1 MASGHLA
8 GGGVERVAQ
17 LREEHGDRAAAEGP
31 EEASD
36 VQGKGRRGERAPHAR
51 QARLTP

>member
-1 MASGHLA
+1 MASGDLA
-8 GGGVERVAQ
+8 GGRVEGVAQ

-36 VQGKGRRGERAPHAR
+36 VEG
-51 QARLTP
+51 